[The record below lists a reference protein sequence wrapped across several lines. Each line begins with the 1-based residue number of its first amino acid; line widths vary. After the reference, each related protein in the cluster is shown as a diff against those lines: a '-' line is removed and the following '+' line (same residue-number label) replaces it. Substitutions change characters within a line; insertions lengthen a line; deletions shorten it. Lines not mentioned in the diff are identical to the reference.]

1 MNLKHRELAMHALA
15 AAMGIASVA
24 LGCYTVLAILCAVSA
39 RDATD
44 AITALLLA
52 LGCIASAMT
61 ADDAEKEIENS
72 RREANLQKRARIRA
86 DAANAMRHNASV
98 AATARRHC
106 QIIREATAYAEE
118 LKGCNHN
125 GKD

>member
-1 MNLKHRELAMHALA
+1 MNLKHRELALHALA
-15 AAMGIASVA
+15 AAMGIASLA
-24 LGCYTVLAILCAVSA
+24 LGCYTVLAILYAVNA
-39 RDATD
+39 RDAKD

-72 RREANLQKRARIRA
+72 RREANLQKHARIRA
-86 DAANAMRHNASV
+86 AANAMRHNASV

-106 QIIREATAYAEE
+106 QIIREATAYADE
-118 LKGCNHN
+118 LKGCNN